1 MTRGMLVTVL
11 YRLEGTPEV
20 TGENPFT
27 DVADDAYYKDAII
40 WAATNEIVGGSGDGT
55 YNPDSNITRQDFATI
70 LYRYAQLKEYD
81 VTVTEEQQELTYA
94 DADDISEYALNAVQW
109 ATAKEILTGKAGE
122 MLDPVGN
129 ATRAEVAA
137 MLMRF
142 NEAYNPTAENP
153 TTPDDTETPATPEE
167 PTTPE
172 TPETETPA
180 ETEPAA

>member
-1 MTRGMLVTVL
+1 
-11 YRLEGTPEV
+11 
-20 TGENPFT
+20 
-27 DVADDAYYKDAII
+27 
-40 WAATNEIVGGSGDGT
+40 
-55 YNPDSNITRQDFATI
+55 
-70 LYRYAQLKEYD
+70 
-81 VTVTEEQQELTYA
+81 
-94 DADDISEYALNAVQW
+94 
-109 ATAKEILTGKAGE
+109 